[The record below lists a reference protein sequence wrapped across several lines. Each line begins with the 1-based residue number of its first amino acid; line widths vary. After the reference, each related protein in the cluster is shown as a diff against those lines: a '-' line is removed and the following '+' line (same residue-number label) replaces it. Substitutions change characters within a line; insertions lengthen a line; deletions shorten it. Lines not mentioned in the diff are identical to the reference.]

1 MLMFLSFFYTSFS
14 SLEVTESV
22 LVQIPFFLIALILFL
37 ICHFEKKGNYLNIF
51 KNTIIGYFA
60 LSYLIKGIILLNDFG
75 LIKNLRS
82 LSQFSV
88 NNHLLD
94 AFSVSFFFILG
105 LMILPSLFYYSK
117 KGDYFRIDKRDTV
130 SDYNFYLAII
140 TCLMMLII
148 KVWVHYILLLGIPG
162 VQTQGIP
169 IIGGV
174 ITYFVRM
181 GGFALINILLYIALE
196 ANSRSKIFYSLVICL
211 LFCTIDL
218 SIGVKYSFV
227 YQLYMCFI
235 LIMFSRSLSKRI
247 KSNMFKGVS
256 VFLVFFLLL
265 YPYINYYR
273 FALLSGKVGW
283 DAIFDALGNEHAQSS
298 SVFLELLNRIAGI
311 ENLIFALDKRSLL
324 DASIFSLLNSEFS
337 IKFTEA
343 ITGVS
348 GAVNA
353 VGATQV
359 GLLSII
365 FKDSYVEIFLTAIL
379 ISSVLLFVV
388 FLITRAFGKSHYVLA
403 CSISAIFVTYILF
416 GTGNLIFYL
425 KELVVMLLAVKT
437 FIYIV
442 RIRRKDKVCQSV

>member
-1 MLMFLSFFYTSFS
+1 MFFSFS
-14 SLEVTESV
+14 YASFSAFDVEDSIVV
-22 LVQIPFFLIALILFL
+22 IVPFFLITFILYL
-37 ICHFEKKGNYLNIF
+37 TCHFEKKSNYLNIF
-51 KNTIIGYFA
+51 KNTIVGYFF
-60 LSYLIKGIILLNDFG
+60 LSYLIKSIILLNNFE

-82 LSQFSV
+82 LSQVSV
-88 NNHLLD
+88 NSHLLD
-94 AFSVSFFFILG
+94 AFSISLFFILG
-105 LMILPSLFYYSK
+105 LMVIPGHFYFSK
-117 KGDYFRIDKRDTV
+117 KGDNFRIDEQQPT
-130 SDYNFYLAII
+130 SYHNFNIAFSI
-140 TCLMMLII
+140 CLLMLII
-148 KVWVHYILLLGIPG
+148 KIWVHYVLLLGIPG

-181 GGFALINILLYIALE
+181 GGFALINILLFLSLE
-196 ANSRSKIFYSLVICL
+196 ANNRAKIFCSLIICF

-227 YQLYMCFI
+227 YQLYMCFV
-235 LIMFSRSLSKRI
+235 LIMFSRNLSTKI
-247 KSNMFKGVS
+247 KNNMTKGVS
-256 VFLVFFLLL
+256 IFLVFFLLL

-365 FKDSYVEIFLTAIL
+365 FKESYIAIFLTAIL
-379 ISSVLLFVV
+379 ISVVLLSVV
-388 FLITRAFGKSHYVLA
+388 FFIIKAFGKSHYVLA

-416 GTGNLIFYL
+416 GTGNLVFYI
-425 KELVVMLLAVKT
+425 KELVVMLLSIK
-437 FIYIV
+437 IYIYLV
-442 RIRRKDKVCQSV
+442 GISLRAKVCQSA